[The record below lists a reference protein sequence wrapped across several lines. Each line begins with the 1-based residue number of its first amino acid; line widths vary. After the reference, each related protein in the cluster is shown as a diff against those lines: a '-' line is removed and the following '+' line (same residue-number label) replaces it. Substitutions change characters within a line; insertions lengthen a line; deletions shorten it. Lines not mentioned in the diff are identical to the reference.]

1 MDRSSRWQDGYLPR
15 KLHPGGGVIARI
27 DLTAVAACKKEKCI
41 DGNDILIGDDTDSSL
56 LIR

>member
-1 MDRSSRWQDGYLPR
+1 M
-15 KLHPGGGVIARI
+15 IARI
-27 DLTAVAACKKEKCI
+27 DQTAVAACKKEKCI